1 MRHRTIVCP
10 LIENE
15 GHYLLCKMAADR
27 GVFPG
32 QWALSGG
39 GVEPGERIEEAL
51 RREIREELGEK
62 LILTHIA
69 PWCFRDDT
77 RVKTYP
83 DGHQETIYMIYLIF
97 DCVSA
102 NRDVT
107 INEEFDDYAW
117 VKAEDLKN
125 YDTVAC
131 VCCLT
136 HSHSARREILIPPF
150 FNVSGNRSQRTGC

>member
-1 MRHRTIVCP
+1 MKAIICSAKWPPTAAFSRAMG
-10 LIENE
+10 LIRRR
-15 GHYLLCKMAADR
+15 R
-27 GVFPG
+27 G
-32 QWALSGG
+32 AR
-39 GVEPGERIEEAL
+39 ERIEEAL

-69 PWCFRDDT
+69 PWSFRDDT

-83 DGHQETIYMIYLIF
+83 DGRQETIYMIYLIF

-125 YDTVAC
+125 YDLNAATRVT
-131 VCCLT
+131 L
-136 HSHSARREILIPPF
+136 
-150 FNVSGNRSQRTGC
+150 SQKGLL

>member
-1 MRHRTIVCP
+1 MQNGRRP
-10 LIENE
+10 
-15 GHYLLCKMAADR
+15 R
-27 GVFPG
+27 GFPG
-32 QWALSGG
+32 QWALSG

-97 DCVSA
+97 NCVSA

-107 INEEFDDYAW
+107 INEEFDDYARS
-117 VKAEDLKN
+117 KPKISKTTILMPPPAL
-125 YDTVAC
+125 
-131 VCCLT
+131 L
-136 HSHSARREILIPPF
+136 SA
-150 FNVSGNRSQRTGC
+150 

>member
-1 MRHRTIVCP
+1 MG
-10 LIENE
+10 LIRRR
-15 GHYLLCKMAADR
+15 R
-27 GVFPG
+27 GAGNV
-32 QWALSGG
+32 LKRRYGG
-39 GVEPGERIEEAL
+39 NT
-51 RREIREELGEK
+51 RRARRK

-107 INEEFDDYAW
+107 INEEFDDYAR
-117 VKAEDLKN
+117 VKAEDLK
-125 YDTVAC
+125 TTILMPPPA
-131 VCCLT
+131 LL
-136 HSHSARREILIPPF
+136 SA
-150 FNVSGNRSQRTGC
+150 